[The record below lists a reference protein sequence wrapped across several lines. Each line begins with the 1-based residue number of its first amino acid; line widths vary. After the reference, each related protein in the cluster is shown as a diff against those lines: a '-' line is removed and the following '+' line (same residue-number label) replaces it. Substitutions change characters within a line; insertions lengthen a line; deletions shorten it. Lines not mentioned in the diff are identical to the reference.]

1 MAGRAD
7 FTREE
12 WARIVASPIVT
23 SMAITAADPSGLWG
37 LLKEG
42 LSSGWALIEVKQD
55 AGANALAKAVA
66 QDMADAEVRSAAR
79 EAMQARFKGA
89 QLSELKV
96 RAIDELRAVAAL
108 LDSKAP
114 QDAAG
119 FKRWLQ
125 TVAQRAAE
133 AGNEGGFL
141 GIGGVAVSDAE
152 RATLV
157 EIMTALG
164 ESKPALG

>member
-1 MAGRAD
+1 MASKSN
-7 FTREE
+7 FTRDE
-12 WARIVASPIVT
+12 WARIVASPMVA

-37 LLKEG
+37 LLKESMSG
-42 LSSGWALIEVKQD
+42 GWALLDVKQD
-55 AGANALAKAVA
+55 TGANLLAKAVA
-66 QDMADAEVRSAAR
+66 DDLTHAEVRTTAR

-89 QLSELKV
+89 QLSDLRG
-96 RAIDELRAVAAL
+96 RAISELRAVSSL

-114 QDAAG
+114 EEAAG

-133 AGNEGGFL
+133 AGNEGGIL
-141 GIGGVAVSDAE
+141 GFGGVAVSDAE

-164 ESKPALG
+164 ESHQG

>member
-1 MAGRAD
+1 MAGKAD
-7 FTREE
+7 FTSEE

-42 LSSGWALIEVKQD
+42 LSSGWALMEVKQD
-55 AGANALAKAVA
+55 AGANSIAKAVA
-66 QDMADAEVRSAAR
+66 QDMTDPDVRGAAR

-89 QLSELKV
+89 QFSDLKV
-96 RAIDELRAVAAL
+96 RAIDELRAVSAL

-114 QDAAG
+114 EESAG

-133 AGNEGGFL
+133 AGSEGGFL
-141 GIGGVAVSDAE
+141 GIGGVAVSEAE

-164 ESKPALG
+164 EGKTPQV

>member
-1 MAGRAD
+1 MTGKAN
-7 FTREE
+7 FTPDE
-12 WARIVASPIVT
+12 WARVVGSPMVA

-37 LLKEG
+37 LLKESMSG
-42 LSSGWALIEVKQD
+42 GWALLEVKQD
-55 AGANALAKAVA
+55 AGANPLAKAVA
-66 QDMADAEVRSAAR
+66 EDMTNADVRTSAR

-89 QLSELKV
+89 QLSDLKA
-96 RAIDELRAVAAL
+96 RAIDELRGVSSL

-114 QDAAG
+114 DEAAG

-133 AGNEGGFL
+133 AGTEGGFL
-141 GIGGVAVSDAE
+141 GFGGVVVSDAE

-164 ESKPALG
+164 QGTTA